1 MVEKKGVA
9 QTKMPRAAFTRQLRY
24 PINDMPPYPQ
34 TLLSEQRV
42 ADIDAFLQGVP
53 GRTPVKDIPILNTTT
68 DGGLPCGRFFLLL
81 C

>member
-1 MVEKKGVA
+1 MAEKKDAA
-9 QTKMPRAAFTRQLRY
+9 QTKMPYAAFTRQLRY

-34 TLLSEQRV
+34 NLLSDQEET
-42 ADIDAFLQGVP
+42 DIYAFLQGVP
-53 GRTPVKDIPILNTTT
+53 GRTPVKDTSTTTT